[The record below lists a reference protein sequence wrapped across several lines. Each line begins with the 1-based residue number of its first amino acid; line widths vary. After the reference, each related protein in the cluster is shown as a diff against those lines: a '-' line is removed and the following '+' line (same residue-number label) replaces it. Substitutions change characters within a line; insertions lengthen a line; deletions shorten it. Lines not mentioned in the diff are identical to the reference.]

1 MNKPSIPLPE
11 LDWSQGGVLSAPFMQ
26 KYLDAVGQ
34 TTARGQTRLQRAV
47 GSLQRARSRFTAGTG
62 RVVVKATASP
72 ALCASLGHQ
81 IVARPWVEIPGH
93 YENWHRLVGCRC
105 GKVLH
110 LQSCNNHQD
119 PALSFLPKKEPKL

>member
-1 MNKPSIPLPE
+1 MKEPHPYLPE
-11 LDWSQGGVLSAPFMQ
+11 LDWTDAGDAPIDFVTL
-26 KYLDAVGQ
+26 YLDAVAKAP
-34 TTARGQTRLQRAV
+34 ARGQGRLQRAL
-47 GSLQRARSRFTAGTG
+47 GSLQRTRSRFTAGTG
-62 RVVVKATASP
+62 RAVVKATSNP

-119 PALSFLPKKEPKL
+119 PALSFLPKMEPKA